1 MEAKSIFASRTVW
14 ATLIAFVA
22 TMAGAFGLD
31 LGLDA
36 DTQSAIVG
44 GIMAVVGLVMRLLTK
59 QPVSITGQ

>member
-1 MEAKSIFASRTVW
+1 MMEAKSIFASRTVW

-36 DTQSAIVG
+36 DTQAAIVG
-44 GIMAVVGLVMRLLTK
+44 GIMAVVSIVMRAITK
-59 QPVSITGQ
+59 EPVKLP